1 MYLRLWMRAAL
12 SGGTVANATTR
23 ARLALHGL
31 RETLCPP
38 AALDSR
44 DVPGTQ
50 RLFSMAAVIGAA
62 TIFGLTHSLSAPLIA
77 VDLSQRGYSA
87 TFIGANA
94 AMHAVGV
101 LLITAFL
108 PRLTAA
114 AGARPTPASDPL
126 HYMRLA
132 PLAMAT
138 TVLNAAIETAAL
150 SFIALYAARARM
162 E

>member
-126 HYMRLA
+126 A